1 MTTKSRRNCG
11 FSLVELLIAM
21 VVTLIIMTAGMMMFK
36 KSADAIFIVAQKAEM
51 QSNARV
57 GVNSIVRDLS
67 RAGSGGMTHGG
78 IALPNTTAIYAP
90 PFAGAPF
97 NNVPNITGNTFSQ
110 GTLYMVTPGWKA
122 GPTING
128 KNTDAVTVTYLDPDL
143 DLTLDPTPS
152 PTGGSISANGDTVTL
167 DPTTCTAACVAALN
181 DPGTGV
187 KVGDVF
193 MLTNTKGTV
202 AASVSA
208 FTAGGITIAFAAGD
222 PLGMNDPNTTG
233 ASGSIA
239 SLGTTCAPVGGP
251 GCPTGRNYPLVTLSR
266 IFMISYYIEQLA
278 ADGTPLG
285 VAVAGATDY
294 RLMRQV
300 NAQAPVPVAEHVVGL
315 LFSYDLSD
323 ANPGGTNSPDGKIKI
338 AGVDTLVYS
347 EIRNVYVSVTTRS
360 NRQDQKGNYA
370 YTTMATNVSPRN
382 LSFFNQFPQSTGP

>member
-1 MTTKSRRNCG
+1 MFLHSIEELGMTTKSRRNCG

-51 QSNARV
+51 QSNVRV

-90 PFAGAPF
+90 PFAGAPS

-285 VAVAGATDY
+285 VAVAGATSFP
-294 RLMRQV
+294 RLSPEQTP
-300 NAQAPVPVAEHVVGL
+300 APATPPAPTLPVISSH
-315 LFSYDLSD
+315 
-323 ANPGGTNSPDGKIKI
+323 
-338 AGVDTLVYS
+338 
-347 EIRNVYVSVTTRS
+347 
-360 NRQDQKGNYA
+360 
-370 YTTMATNVSPRN
+370 N
-382 LSFFNQFPQSTGP
+382 LSHPQPQYHHNPPSRTHPPP

>member
-1 MTTKSRRNCG
+1 MFLHSIEELGMTTKSRRNCG
-11 FSLVELLIAM
+11 FSLVELLSAM

-110 GTLYMVTPGWKA
+110 GTLYMVTPCCKA

-128 KNTDAVTVTYLDPDL
+128 KNTDAVTVTYVDPDL
-143 DLTLDPTPS
+143 DLTLDPT
-152 PTGGSISANGDTVTL
+152 TQITANGDSVAL
-167 DPTTCTAACVAALN
+167 DPITCTAICSAALN

-202 AASVSA
+202 AASVSG

-222 PLGMNDPNTTG
+222 QL
-233 ASGSIA
+233 
-239 SLGTTCAPVGGP
+239 SLKGPDTNRAP
-251 GCPTGRNYPLVTLSR
+251 
-266 IFMISYYIEQLA
+266 
-278 ADGTPLG
+278 
-285 VAVAGATDY
+285 
-294 RLMRQV
+294 
-300 NAQAPVPVAEHVVGL
+300 
-315 LFSYDLSD
+315 
-323 ANPGGTNSPDGKIKI
+323 
-338 AGVDTLVYS
+338 
-347 EIRNVYVSVTTRS
+347 
-360 NRQDQKGNYA
+360 
-370 YTTMATNVSPRN
+370 
-382 LSFFNQFPQSTGP
+382 

>member
-1 MTTKSRRNCG
+1 
-11 FSLVELLIAM
+11 
-21 VVTLIIMTAGMMMFK
+21 
-36 KSADAIFIVAQKAEM
+36 
-51 QSNARV
+51 
-57 GVNSIVRDLS
+57 
-67 RAGSGGMTHGG
+67 MTHGG

-202 AASVSA
+202 AASASA
-208 FTAGGITIAFAAGD
+208 FTAGAPPIAFPAGD
-222 PLGMNDPNTTG
+222 PLRITTPHTPPPPRSP
-233 ASGSIA
+233 ASF
-239 SLGTTCAPVGGP
+239 PP
-251 GCPTGRNYPLVTLSR
+251 PCPP
-266 IFMISYYIEQLA
+266 
-278 ADGTPLG
+278 P
-285 VAVAGATDY
+285 
-294 RLMRQV
+294 
-300 NAQAPVPVAEHVVGL
+300 
-315 LFSYDLSD
+315 
-323 ANPGGTNSPDGKIKI
+323 
-338 AGVDTLVYS
+338 
-347 EIRNVYVSVTTRS
+347 
-360 NRQDQKGNYA
+360 
-370 YTTMATNVSPRN
+370 
-382 LSFFNQFPQSTGP
+382 